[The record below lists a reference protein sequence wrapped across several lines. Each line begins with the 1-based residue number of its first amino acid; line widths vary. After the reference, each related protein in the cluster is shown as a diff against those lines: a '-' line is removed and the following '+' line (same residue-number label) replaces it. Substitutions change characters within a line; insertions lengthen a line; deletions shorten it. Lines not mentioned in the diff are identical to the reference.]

1 MKFEVRFITDDWLDN
16 IGGGTLGFLPRI
28 GESIILGGRRYRVTD
43 IIFSLSEGMTLS
55 VPVEIRLTERGY
67 L

>member
-1 MKFEVRFITDDWLDN
+1 MKFEVMFITDDWLGN

-28 GESIILGGRRYRVTD
+28 GESIILQGRRYRVTD
-43 IIFSLSEGMTLS
+43 IIFSLSEGTTFS

-67 L
+67 F